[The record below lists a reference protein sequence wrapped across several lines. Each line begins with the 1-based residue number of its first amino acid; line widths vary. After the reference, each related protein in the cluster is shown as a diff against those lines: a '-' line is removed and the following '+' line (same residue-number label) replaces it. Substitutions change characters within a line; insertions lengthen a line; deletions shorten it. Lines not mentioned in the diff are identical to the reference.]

1 MADPSASSSSFFFDC
16 GASMEGEGANFEE
29 GELGAIAARGVRGSG
44 GRAGRLGGAPADPQA
59 GPMAAAVGGRG
70 GAGRE
75 AHDGIG
81 GAIRQQNC
89 LWWWGEA
96 VAEDKP

>member
-1 MADPSASSSSFFFDC
+1 MAYPSASFFYC
-16 GASMEGEGANFEE
+16 GASMEGVGADVED
-29 GELGAIAARGVRGSG
+29 GELGAVAAGGVRGSG
-44 GRAGRLGGAPADPQA
+44 GRAVRLGGAPADPQA

-81 GAIRQQNC
+81 GAIRQQN
-89 LWWWGEA
+89 WWWGEA